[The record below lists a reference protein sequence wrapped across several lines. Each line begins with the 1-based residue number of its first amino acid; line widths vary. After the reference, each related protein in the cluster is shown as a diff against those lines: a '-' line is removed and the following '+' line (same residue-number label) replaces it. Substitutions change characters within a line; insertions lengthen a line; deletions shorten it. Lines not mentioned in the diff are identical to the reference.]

1 MMDSNAILNVKNL
14 KTYFFTKHG
23 TVKAVDD
30 ISFELKK
37 KEILCIVGET
47 GSGKTIT
54 ALSVLKLLD
63 YPGKIVDGEI
73 VFHDRDLINLKEEE
87 MREIRGGKIAMIFQ
101 NPSSSL
107 NPVFKVGG
115 QISEAIMQHL
125 KLDKNEAKKRAVAL
139 MKEVGIPEAEER
151 YDWYPH
157 QFSGGMN
164 QRIMIAM
171 ALSCNPEII
180 IADEPTSNLDV
191 TIEAQILDL
200 FLQIKEKRGTSIMFI
215 THNFGVVAKVA
226 DRVIV
231 MRCGKIVEQRD
242 VFEIFDAPKHLY
254 TIKLLS
260 SLPNAPEKYL
270 RLAEKIKPEEQN
282 V

>member
-1 MMDSNAILNVKNL
+1 MVLLSVKNL
-14 KTYFFTKHG
+14 KTYFFTRHG
-23 TVKAVDD
+23 AVKAVDD
-30 ISFELKK
+30 ISFELRK

-47 GSGKTIT
+47 GSGKTVA
-54 ALSVLKLLD
+54 ALSILKLLD
-63 YPGKIVDGEI
+63 YPGKIVGGEI
-73 VFHDRDLINLKEEE
+73 AFHGNDLAKLEEEE

-107 NPVFKVGG
+107 NPVFKVGD
-115 QISEAIMQHL
+115 QIAEAVMQHL
-125 KLDKNEAKKRAVAL
+125 RFDKKEAKEKAIAL
-139 MKEVGIPEAEER
+139 LEEVGIPDAEER
-151 YDWYPH
+151 YRWYPH

-164 QRIMIAM
+164 QRIMTAM

-200 FLQIKEKRGTSIMFI
+200 FLQIKEKREASIIFI
-215 THNFGVVAKVA
+215 THNFGVVAKIA

-231 MRCGKIVEQRD
+231 MRCGKIVEQGD
-242 VFEIFDAPKHLY
+242 VFEIFEAPKHPY
-254 TIKLLS
+254 TVKLLS

-270 RLAEKIKPEEQN
+270 RLAEKIKLEEQD